1 MKVRSLFCIA
11 TTILG
16 LVAPTV
22 SIRANELQRS
32 GSNAPASFSVSAA
45 PADPFQHQDQVD
57 PLPLVNVQSGT
68 YAQAPIFET
77 TASILFLQPS
87 SGSLEYGTL
96 VYPLPAPTPHWEN
109 QSINPDFAPAFN
121 LGVRFMIPE
130 TSNDIR
136 ASWTHLN
143 SSDSASFTGG
153 AQNFAGPQYLIG
165 PGSTAYNDGAGTVK
179 FNYEAVNLEFGHLMR
194 TSGPFQMRVHGGM
207 QYGRVKQNLSSFFR
221 STAGDYTHSNS
232 TLSNFN
238 GAGPRIGVN
247 GEFNRGNFQFF
258 GDMAAF
264 ALIGRNSTRMDF
276 ATTFPAIGSIPN
288 PFTPSGNPPINLPGI
303 PQPNQQSF
311 TSPNATQVVP
321 GLDCRMGAAYSRP
334 LGIGILRLE
343 AGYQA
348 VVYVN
353 AVNSYN
359 LTQVAV
365 PPNVSAIGVF
375 MATQEHVQST
385 FTAHGPFASASFAF

>member
-1 MKVRSLFCIA
+1 MKMRSLFCIA
-11 TTILG
+11 TTIFG
-16 LVAPTV
+16 LIARPAPIQADEYARSASSAPE
-22 SIRANELQRS
+22 SI
-32 GSNAPASFSVSAA
+32 SVSSVTAA
-45 PADPFQHQDQVD
+45 PFQQQFSTG
-57 PLPLVNVQSGT
+57 PLPLVDVQSGT
-68 YAQAPIFET
+68 YARAPIFET
-77 TASILFLQPS
+77 TASILFLQPG

-121 LGVRFMIPE
+121 IGVRFMVPE

-136 ASWTHLN
+136 TSWTHL
-143 SSDSASFTGG
+143 STSDSASFTGG
-153 AQNFAGPQYLIG
+153 TQNFAGPQYLIG
-165 PGSTAYNDGAGTVK
+165 PGATAYNDGSGAVK
-179 FNYEAVNLEFGHLMR
+179 FNYDAVNLEFGHVWR
-194 TSGPFQMRVHGGM
+194 TNGPFQMRVHGGM
-207 QYGRVKQNLSSFFR
+207 QYGRVKQNLSSFFT

-238 GAGPRIGVN
+238 GAGPRLGVS
-247 GEFNRGNFQFF
+247 GEFSRGNFQFF

-264 ALIGRNSTRMDF
+264 ALIGRNSTRMDY
-276 ATTFPAIGSIPN
+276 ATTFPGIGSIPN
-288 PFTPSGNPPINLPGI
+288 PFTPSGLPMINLPGI
-303 PQPNQQSF
+303 PQPNPQSF

-321 GLDCRMGAAYSRP
+321 GLDCRMGTSYTRP
-334 LGIGILRLE
+334 VGIGILKLE

-348 VVYVN
+348 VVYIN